1 MNLSELDVY
10 IQSTN
15 FFNTIYQFSDK
26 TGLKKSLS
34 KILNEFDILGIAAVS
49 LDRIPCILQ
58 IFNYYKQKSKN
69 WYPEK
74 SKQDI

>member
-26 TGLKKSLS
+26 TCLKKSLS
-34 KILNEFDILGIAAVS
+34 KIFHEFDILRIAAVS